1 MWSSLRLSP
10 WGKWRPNSAEASL
23 LREPEKLC
31 PLFLMMS
38 QDLSLR
44 LSKPCYETLEDIEFG
59 SCCCVPPPGIPEPH
73 GSALRSD
80 FSPRL
85 DFGLLWA
92 GAKDRGLI
100 FIEGFLKVQE
110 AAWQSGLSLGLA
122 GKLET
127 MEFCRPGGPSP
138 PRSGHLRNIGLN
150 DHLVGIICSKIQ
162 LRFSLLP
169 LPPC

>member
-1 MWSSLRLSP
+1 M
-10 WGKWRPNSAEASL
+10 K
-23 LREPEKLC
+23 
-31 PLFLMMS
+31 S
-38 QDLSLR
+38 QDLSLIQ
-44 LSKPCYETLEDIEFG
+44 SKPRYETLEDMKFG
-59 SCCCVPPPGIPEPH
+59 SRCRAPPPGIPEPH

-85 DFGLLWA
+85 DFGLLWV

-100 FIEGFLKVQE
+100 FIKGLLKVQE
-110 AAWQSGLSLGLA
+110 AAWQSRLSLGLA

-127 MEFCRPGGPSP
+127 MELCRPVDPSP

-162 LRFSLLP
+162 LPFSLFP
-169 LPPC
+169 LPP